1 MREVGMVLKPI
12 VQVVL
17 SVLLHKLICAADPQ
31 QHQRVQV
38 VRISLMCLF
47 KSQDR
52 EFILVVLLVQLA

>member
-1 MREVGMVLKPI
+1 

-52 EFILVVLLVQLA
+52 EFILVVLLVELA